1 MDRRLRPSRDA
12 AAQPRPYAVSVDA
25 GLRFE
30 HPKHERDFATHLRLG
45 RVPTKYGFSGSA
57 APLHDQLSRE
67 SAYQSVANALEVEL
81 EVARQSQA
89 TMICDLGPGPGRHSV
104 SFLRQHTEGRA
115 HGAIRYLALDFSE
128 INCGLTLTAIRADF
142 DDIDARAS
150 TWDLEDGPTDA
161 VREWRDD
168 GASPVLVLFL
178 GHTIGNPYDPAAV
191 LQNIHSS
198 LVRGDEM
205 VISVALYQASRTAEE
220 YVATYGS
227 RFVRESLL
235 APFAMFGI
243 PLDEACFALEF
254 TQREVRGYVSF
265 PSAVLSHDGD
275 QLVPPG
281 QRIQCFRSARFLADE
296 IDALLRST
304 GWDLLSSACS
314 QDRSH
319 YAVRAVVS

>member
-1 MDRRLRPSRDA
+1 VEAD
-12 AAQPRPYAVSVDA
+12 
-25 GLRFE
+25 LRFE
-30 HPKHERDFATHLRLG
+30 HPRHGRDFATYLRLR

-57 APLHDQLSRE
+57 APLHEQLTRE
-67 SAYQSVANALEVEL
+67 ASYQSVANALEVEL
-81 EVARQSQA
+81 EVARPSQA
-89 TMICDLGPGPGRHSV
+89 TMVCDLGPGPGQHSV
-104 SFLRQHTEGRA
+104 SFLQQHTAGRE
-115 HGAIRYLALDFSE
+115 HGPLRYLALDFSE
-128 INCGLTLTAIRADF
+128 INCRLTLAAIRADF
-142 DDIDARAS
+142 DGIDARAS

-168 GASPVLVLFL
+168 GAGPVLVLFL
-178 GHTIGNPYDPAAV
+178 GHTIGNPFDPAAV
-191 LQNIHSS
+191 LRNIRGS
-198 LVRGDEM
+198 LARGDEM
-205 VISVALYQASRTAEE
+205 VISVALYQTSKTAEE

-243 PLDEACFALEF
+243 PTDEARFALEF

-265 PSAVLSHDGD
+265 PSAVLSPEGD

-281 QRIQCFRSARFLADE
+281 QRIQCFRSARFLTDE

-319 YAVRAVVS
+319 YAVRAVVR